1 MTTEKKV
8 LVLGASGLLGSHV
21 FKELKVRNF
30 QVSGTFNKNRTSSDL
45 VHLDLRT
52 ISNYDLKK
60 LVLQY
65 DYVIN
70 THGLIKQKIENWNIG
85 SIHDAFYLNSI
96 VNRKIVRFLMGSETK
111 MISVGTDC
119 VFSGKSGFYD
129 ENSKKDAKDIY
140 GLTKSFGE
148 ISTSNHLI
156 LRCSVIGYANFDKA
170 SLLGWFSTKNSSSSI
185 SGYENH
191 FWNGVTLDVIVNI
204 VSNLISSSNFVTG
217 NYHLVPSGF
226 INKYELLKLFNLVLK
241 KNILITP
248 VNVKY
253 VNRVLTTID
262 YQKNE
267 FFWSL
272 SNYDCIPTIDTMV
285 RKYLSE
291 VTDS

>member
-1 MTTEKKV
+1 
-8 LVLGASGLLGSHV
+8 
-21 FKELKVRNF
+21 
-30 QVSGTFNKNRTSSDL
+30 

-70 THGLIKQKIENWNIG
+70 AHGLIKQKIENWNIG

-129 ENSKKDAKDIY
+129 ENSKKDAKDTY
-140 GLTKSFGE
+140 GLTKSCGE
-148 ISTSNHLI
+148 VSHSNHMI
-156 LRCSVIGYANFDKA
+156 LRCSVIGYAQFDKS

-191 FWNGVTLDVIVNI
+191 FWNGITIDVFVNI
-204 VSNLISSSNFVTG
+204 VSNFISSNNFVNG

-226 INKYELLKLFNLVLK
+226 INKYEMLKLFNFILK
-241 KNILITP
+241 KNVLITP
-248 VNVKY
+248 VKDKY
-253 VNRVLTTID
+253 INRVLTTID
-262 YQKNE
+262 HEKNE
-267 FFWSL
+267 YFWSL
-272 SNYDCIPTIDTMV
+272 SNYDDIPTIDTMV

-291 VTDS
+291 ITDN